1 MEQLDK
7 KEFFNSMAKSIFS
20 IIPYAGTAITELV
33 FEYNGRIRQKRLNK
47 FVEFLSE
54 GFLNQNE
61 LDIENI
67 KTEHFN
73 DVFEAVIKRVF
84 TTKSETKLKRFRD
97 ILIKELKSQH
107 SETELI
113 EIYLELISILSDE
126 EIIIL
131 HEHRHFDKNYNLE
144 LDHRNELNDRLN
156 QAIENKKK
164 ETIVIGQSKFSDT
177 IAKVTVELELINK
190 KHKKLECLRKFD
202 YYNITDEKFLFYKQ
216 RLYSKGLLIDSGI
229 GRIGVDTF
237 QMMSITEF
245 GKEFVEF
252 IKEAN

>member
-1 MEQLDK
+1 MEQLEK
-7 KEFFNSMAKSIFS
+7 KELFNSMAKSVFS
-20 IIPYAGTAITELV
+20 VIPYAGTAITELV
-33 FEYNGRIRQKRLNK
+33 FEYNGRIRQNRLNK

-54 GFLNQNE
+54 GFSNQNE

-97 ILIKELKSQH
+97 IIIKELKSQH

-113 EIYLELISILSDE
+113 EIYLELISILSEE

-131 HEHRHFDKNYNLE
+131 NEHRHFDKNYNLE
-144 LDHRNELNDRLN
+144 LTHRNELNDRLN
-156 QAIENKKK
+156 QAIENKQN
-164 ETIVIGQSKFSDT
+164 ETIVIGRSKYSDT
-177 IAKVTVELELINK
+177 IEEVTNKLETINNQ
-190 KHKKLECLRKFD
+190 HKKLEKLRKFD

-252 IKEAN
+252 IKESN

>member
-7 KEFFNSMAKSIFS
+7 KELFNSMAKSIFS
-20 IIPYAGTAITELV
+20 IIPFAGTAITELV
-33 FEYNGRIRQKRLNK
+33 YEYNGRIRQNRLNK

-54 GFLNQNE
+54 GFSNENE
-61 LDIENI
+61 LDIKNI

-84 TTKSETKLKRFRD
+84 TTKSEVKLKRFRD
-97 ILIKELKSQH
+97 IIIKELRSPH

-113 EIYLELISILSDE
+113 EIYLELITTLSEE

-131 HEHRHFDKNYNLE
+131 NEHRHFDKYYNLE
-144 LDHRNELNDRLN
+144 ITQRNEISDRLN

-177 IAKVTVELELINK
+177 IAKVTAELETINK
-190 KHKKLECLRKFD
+190 THKKIECLRKFD

-252 IKEAN
+252 IKESN